1 MGIIALDIDGT
12 VTGVS
17 HAMPAEVEQFLAAQ
31 VKEGWEIV
39 FITGRTFDYG
49 FEVLKEC
56 TFSYYYASFNGAQL
70 MRMPE
75 REVVRRHEADGA
87 LVPLIVKACATE
99 GTDPQLH
106 GVERAVWRPHKLI
119 EADRLY
125 LEERLARSGEKWE
138 GVKEFANEPFLY
150 AKMFAP
156 RAALER
162 IAERLGAAPL
172 VCSVIQDPLR
182 PMQAV
187 MLITAAGAT
196 KGAALRDVRKLVGG
210 VAIAAGDDFND
221 VSMLEEA
228 DVSIA
233 MRTGPQ
239 LVREMADIVA
249 PPSTENGIIEGIEK
263 AKWRL

>member
-1 MGIIALDIDGT
+1 MGILALDIDGT
-12 VTGVS
+12 VTGAL
-17 HAMPAEVEQFLAAQ
+17 HAMPAEVERYLADQ
-31 VKEGWEIV
+31 VKEGWEVV

-49 FEVLKEC
+49 YEVLREC
-56 TFSYYYASFNGAQL
+56 TFPYYYASFNGAQL

-87 LVPLIVKACATE
+87 LVPLIVKACGAE
-99 GTDPQLH
+99 GADPQLH
-106 GVERAVWRPHKLI
+106 GVEGAAWRPHKLI

-125 LEERLARSGEKWE
+125 LEERLARSGETWAVVE
-138 GVKEFANEPFLY
+138 EFAHEPFLY
-150 AKMFAP
+150 AKVFAP
-156 RAALER
+156 REALER
-162 IAERLGAAPL
+162 IAGRLKGAAV

-182 PMQAV
+182 PLQAV
-187 MLITAAGAT
+187 MLITTKGAT

-233 MRTGPQ
+233 MQSAPQ
-239 LVREMADIVA
+239 SVREMADIVA
-249 PPSTENGIIEGIEK
+249 PSSAENGIIEGIEK